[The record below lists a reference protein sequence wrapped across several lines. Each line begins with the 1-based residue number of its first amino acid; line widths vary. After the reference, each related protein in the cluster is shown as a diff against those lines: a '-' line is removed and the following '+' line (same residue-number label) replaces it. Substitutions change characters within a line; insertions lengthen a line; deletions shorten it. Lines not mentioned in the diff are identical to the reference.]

1 MENNLDVATFISDK
15 HLSGNSAA
23 ARNTTPMAKRPT
35 GGAMGRGGIMKGPPG
50 QAVPGRARAGA
61 TTPGR
66 VPGMP
71 IRPNAPRAPRMPVK
85 LPETDAEASPQQEK
99 TTALHVIEQKR

>member
-50 QAVPGRARAGA
+50 
-61 TTPGR
+61 
-66 VPGMP
+66 
-71 IRPNAPRAPRMPVK
+71 
-85 LPETDAEASPQQEK
+85 
-99 TTALHVIEQKR
+99 